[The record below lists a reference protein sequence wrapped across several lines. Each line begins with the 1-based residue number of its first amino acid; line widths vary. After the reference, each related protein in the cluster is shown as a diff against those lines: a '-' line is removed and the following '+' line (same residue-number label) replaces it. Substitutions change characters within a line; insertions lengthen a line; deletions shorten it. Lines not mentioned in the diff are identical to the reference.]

1 MSPPNLPW
9 FSWSVAPESIV
20 VVPVKV
26 PLRESPNVRVPVPV
40 TLNVPVPEIL
50 LICWLALVALV
61 VLNTTACPLLAT

>member
-1 MSPPNLPW
+1 
-9 FSWSVAPESIV
+9 
-20 VVPVKV
+20 VKV